1 MLTAR
6 RPPSQVLVS
15 ARLWTV
21 EQISYLC
28 KMHQGIRKG
37 LTAANQIPCCAE
49 CTQHKRNNTEKVT
62 LFQQNSQRIPLQTCG
77 LPICF
82 LKKGHFFFFSYDFLG
97 VCLQKKSEDNELKW
111 KDFQDLP
118 SDRTKLIQKQTLEF
132 LLYSKFPLKE
142 APGSTCDSTEP
153 RSAYQTT
160 GDNPNTSQP
169 KCYFSSISS
178 PRITI
183 C

>member
-82 LKKGHFFFFSYDFLG
+82 LKKGHFFFFSPMTFW
-97 VCLQKKSEDNELKW
+97 VCVYRRKV
-111 KDFQDLP
+111 
-118 SDRTKLIQKQTLEF
+118 RTM
-132 LLYSKFPLKE
+132 
-142 APGSTCDSTEP
+142 
-153 RSAYQTT
+153 
-160 GDNPNTSQP
+160 
-169 KCYFSSISS
+169 SSSGRISRIYPQIGLNLFRNRHWSFFCTVSS
-178 PRITI
+178 P
-183 C
+183 